1 MEVWQGRA
9 DHTDLLAPLEGWQED
24 GGDVGGGDV
33 PLSGVQGALHPVAV
47 HRPHHLQQGGRA
59 ARWQGI
65 EENGNTAA
73 VQLAGLGKYKHHLS
87 HPRHGV
93 RPE

>member
-1 MEVWQGRA
+1 MLPTPSQLEVPRVEVWQGRA

-47 HRPHHLQQGGRA
+47 HRPHHLRQGGRGGKVA
-59 ARWQGI
+59 
-65 EENGNTAA
+65 GNR
-73 VQLAGLGKYKHHLS
+73 G
-87 HPRHGV
+87 
-93 RPE
+93 EW